1 MKAIKIGKFNFENK
15 VWNGI
20 SQGAKDFITYLLT
33 YDVSKRPTAEKAI
46 QHPWIQEQSVLKV
59 DESFAKNTLDNLT
72 KFHSHNMMK
81 AATLTFIGS
90 QLLSKDEIKDGYINH
105 FGRLISDKEIDV
117 MFDAVD
123 TD

>member
-20 SQGAKDFITYLLT
+20 SQGAKDFISQLLT
-33 YDVSKRPTAEKAI
+33 YDVTKRPTAEKAI
-46 QHPWIQEQSVLKV
+46 QHPWIQEQSVMKV

-72 KFHSHNMMK
+72 KFHAHNMMK

-90 QLLSKDEIKDGYINH
+90 QLLSKEEREELARVFKKLD
-105 FGRLISDKEIDV
+105 
-117 MFDAVD
+117 
-123 TD
+123 